1 MDDEK
6 EDGDGDELG
15 EVHSYYEDYY
25 FLGKLQVS
33 LLFCSLLV
41 YPFAFSKD

>member
-6 EDGDGDELG
+6 EDGDGDEFG

-25 FLGKLQVS
+25 FLGKS
-33 LLFCSLLV
+33 KANIYLV
-41 YPFAFSKD
+41 NRHC